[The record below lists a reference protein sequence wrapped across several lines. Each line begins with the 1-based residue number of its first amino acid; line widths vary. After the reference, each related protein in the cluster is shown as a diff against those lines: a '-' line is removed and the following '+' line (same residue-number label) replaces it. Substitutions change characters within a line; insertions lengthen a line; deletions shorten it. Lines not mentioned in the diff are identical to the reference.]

1 MNARHLKALKHL
13 DEVIEAL
20 EAVGKQRDRLQRAL
34 GKAGMGQEQTM
45 AGAYMNVRAVELA
58 RTEQERQAAYNEQ
71 MVRSLGSALP
81 PLISGTANLQT
92 PEREEFEAARKAGK
106 VVPLESDLALER
118 RAYLAQMKAERQG
131 LLDQFAGAKS
141 GSATPE
147 EGGEVVTE
155 GAPLNMSGS

>member
-34 GKAGMGQEQTM
+34 GKAG
-45 AGAYMNVRAVELA
+45 VR
-58 RTEQERQAAYNEQ
+58 ERVNPLEEVADQAATSDFDRT
-71 MVRSLGSALP
+71 VRDVMERRRAGVGYPNLP

-106 VVPLESDLALER
+106 VVPLEMSELQLER
-118 RAYLAQMKAERQG
+118 KAYLAQVKAERQG

-141 GSATPE
+141 GSAAPDEPE
-147 EGGEVVTE
+147 EVVTE
-155 GAPLNMSGS
+155 GAPLNVSGS

>member
-34 GKAGMGQEQTM
+34 GKAGATAEARFDAAEAERERAESM
-45 AGAYMNVRAVELA
+45 ATVG
-58 RTEQERQAAYNEQ
+58 
-71 MVRSLGSALP
+71 LP

-92 PEREEFEAARKAGK
+92 PEREEFEAARRAGK
-106 VVPLESDLALER
+106 VVPMEMTETQLER
-118 RAYLAQMKAERQG
+118 RAYLAQVRAERQG
-131 LLDQFAGAKS
+131 LMDQFAGAKS

-147 EGGEVVTE
+147 EEGDVVTE
-155 GAPLNMSGS
+155 GAPLNVSGS